1 MEGAEEVGVV
11 SAKEEARR
19 CSATSA
25 TATAKEGTRGL
36 GGAHSILVCQL
47 AIHKGVTAKCGGR
60 TGGECGGYWGGVQG
74 GFDFLVGGAAE
85 VGARRSEYTRITVL
99 YALRSLQGSFIAWS

>member
-25 TATAKEGTRGL
+25 TATAKEGTRGF

-47 AIHKGVTAKCGGR
+47 AIHKGVTAKCGRR
-60 TGGECGGYWGGVQG
+60 TGGAYGGYRGGVRG
-74 GFDFLVGGAAE
+74 AVDSLVGAC
-85 VGARRSEYTRITVL
+85 RSEYTRITVL